1 MIHIGRSGAKLGSF
15 SEFEI
20 RQGLKSGRFLL
31 TDLGWK
37 EGMENWAPLSQF
49 DEFQTPPEPMPP
61 LPGEEEADETAP
73 EFTIPGLP
81 WDFRRELGFFRA
93 FFQTLR
99 LVLMR
104 PVDAF
109 ARMLPTGGL
118 AGPLLYNMI
127 GAWFGTICSAT
138 YIVLTVKNEP
148 PPPANLGQFAALLT
162 MSPERAMDEWRLFF
176 FFGWLIVT
184 ISTLISSGIIHLLLK
199 MAGGAKKPYHVTL
212 RVFCF
217 TYGSV
222 QILQI
227 FPLFGSLLAPALLVV
242 YGVIGLA
249 VAHQVNVWRAV
260 TAMGLFLFA
269 GFVFLLAIAA
279 MLVGLSQAGIH

>member
-15 SEFEI
+15 SVFEI
-20 RQGLKSGRFLL
+20 SQGLRSGRFFL
-31 TDLGWK
+31 TDLAWK
-37 EGMENWAPLSQF
+37 EGMENWKPLSQF
-49 DEFQTPPEPMPP
+49 DEFEVTPEPMPP
-61 LPGEEEADETAP
+61 LPGEEEPADEA

-81 WDFRRELGFFRA
+81 WDFRREIGVFRG

-104 PVDAF
+104 PANAF
-109 ARMLPTGGL
+109 ARMLPSGGL

-138 YIVLTVKNEP
+138 YLVLTFKDTP
-148 PPPANLGQFAALLT
+148 PPPASLGQYGALFS

-176 FFGWLIVT
+176 FFGWAIVT
-184 ISTLISSGIIHLLLK
+184 ISTLISSGIIHLLL
-199 MAGGAKKPYHVTL
+199 MLAGGAKKPYHVTL

-227 FPLFGSLLAPALLVV
+227 FPILGSIFAPALLVV

-249 VAHQVNVWRAV
+249 VAHQINVWRAV

-269 GFVFLLAIAA
+269 GFVFLLALAV
-279 MLVGLSQAGIH
+279 MLMSLGQAGVH